1 MLNEELKE
9 QKKSIEAFLKQQ
21 KEQHE
26 LMENQNE
33 KLRKVLKDN
42 ENFITAKFYP
52 YIMASKMGQHN
63 IFYHSFDEIM
73 REGMPI
79 QIIDNLSCVKKVGVL
94 GEIIGGVEYVAK
106 NYDELFVVKYAFDEN
121 VKDMSERFCCCGGV
135 LECDL
140 SNFNC
145 ENVINMEGMFRKC
158 KNFEVLNLSYIYT
171 HNVTNMSK
179 MFFDCG
185 GAKIRDDLPYNI
197 NDSEEFCFCEGTEII
212 FRF

>member
-1 MLNEELKE
+1 
-9 QKKSIEAFLKQQ
+9 
-21 KEQHE
+21 
-26 LMENQNE
+26 
-33 KLRKVLKDN
+33 
-42 ENFITAKFYP
+42 
-52 YIMASKMGQHN
+52 
-63 IFYHSFDEIM
+63 
-73 REGMPI
+73 
-79 QIIDNLSCVKKVGVL
+79 
-94 GEIIGGVEYVAK
+94 
-106 NYDELFVVKYAFDEN
+106 
-121 VKDMSERFCCCGGV
+121 MSERFCCCGGV